1 MQVERKW
8 KMDINT
14 DINEKIM
21 ERYHISLTWLDIKWL
36 QFPVNPD
43 DKRIISE
50 ATSSRTEEF
59 TPGWLNDEV
68 ITYGHGV
75 SCQSYLLIDR
85 HDESNMY
92 VFLFLKIINFYFA
105 FLEEV
110 ALKAVSAMVKL

>member
-1 MQVERKW
+1 MQLERKW

-14 DINEKIM
+14 DINETIM
-21 ERYHISLTWLDIKWL
+21 ERYHISLTWLDFKRL
-36 QFPVNPD
+36 QFPLNPD
-43 DKRIISE
+43 DKHIIAE

-68 ITYGHGV
+68 ITYGV
-75 SCQSYLLIDR
+75 YYQSYLLINR
-85 HDESNMY
+85 HDESNMN
-92 VFLFLKIINFYFA
+92 VVLFLRVINFYFA